1 MSSAFSVVVTDQ
13 VFPNVDLEREKLE
26 AIGASLTVASGTR
39 DEVLAAAADAD
50 ALLNTYFSFDDE
62 ALSRLNRCRIIAR
75 YGIGVD
81 NIDLEAAKE
90 RGIIVTNV
98 PDYCVD
104 EVAAHTTAMILSLL
118 RRLPEGQEVLL
129 AGGWGVNEL
138 RPMKR
143 LSDVTIGLVG
153 LGRIGR
159 ATATMLSG
167 TGVRIIGSDPYVT
180 EAEGI
185 EVVDFDTVLTTSDVV
200 SLHSPLTPETRGMI
214 GAAELARMQPDA
226 VLVNASRGP
235 LVVLADLIDALRKR
249 TIRAAGLDVF
259 EVEPPDPEQLRG
271 VPGLLATPHSAF
283 YSEAALAESQT
294 KAVTQ
299 IINVLTGEPPVYQV
313 NA

>member
-1 MSSAFSVVVTDQ
+1 MSAKFSVVVTDQ
-13 VFPNVDLEREKLE
+13 VFPNVDLEREKL
-26 AIGASLTVASGTR
+26 ASIGASLTVASGTR
-39 DEVLAAAADAD
+39 DEVLATASDAD
-50 ALLNTYFSFDDE
+50 ALLNTYFSFDAE
-62 ALSRLNRCRIIAR
+62 TLARLDRCRIIAR

-81 NIDLEAAKE
+81 NIDLDAARD

-104 EVAAHTTAMILSLL
+104 EVAAHTTAMLLALL
-118 RRLPEGQEVLL
+118 RRLPEGHQVLL
-129 AGGWGVNEL
+129 DGGWGVNDL

-143 LSDVTIGLVG
+143 LSDVTVGLVG

-159 ATATMLSG
+159 ATAAMLSG

-180 EAEGI
+180 AVDGI
-185 EVVDFDTVLTTSDVV
+185 EIVDFETVLTTSDAV

-214 GAAELARMQPDA
+214 GAAELARMKSDA

-235 LVVLADLIDALRKR
+235 LVVLADLVEALKNR

-259 EVEPPDPEQLRG
+259 EVEPPDPAQLRD

-283 YSEAALAESQT
+283 YSEAALVESQT

-299 IINVLTGEPPVYQV
+299 IMKVLTGVAPDYQV
-313 NA
+313 NS

>member
-1 MSSAFSVVVTDQ
+1 MSSKFSVVVTDQ
-13 VFPNVDLEREKLE
+13 VFPTVDLERAKLE
-26 AIGASLTVASGTR
+26 EIGATLTVASGTR

-50 ALLNTYFSFDDE
+50 ALLNTYFSFDDD
-62 ALSRLNRCRIIAR
+62 ALSRLGRCRIIAR

-81 NIDLEAAKE
+81 NIDLEAAKS
-90 RGIIVTNV
+90 RGIVVTNV

-129 AGGWGVNEL
+129 KGGWGVNEL

-143 LSDVTIGLVG
+143 MSDVTVGLVG

-180 EAEGI
+180 EVDGI
-185 EVVDFDTVLTTSDVV
+185 EVVDFETVLTTSDVV

-214 GAAELARMQPDA
+214 GAAELSRMQPDA

-235 LVVLADLIDALRKR
+235 LVVLADLIDALRAR

-283 YSEAALAESQT
+283 YSEAALVESQT

-299 IINVLTGEPPVYQV
+299 IINVLTGKPPVYQV

>member
-1 MSSAFSVVVTDQ
+1 MSSKFSVVVTDQ
-13 VFPNVDLEREKLE
+13 VFPTVDLERAKLE
-26 AIGASLTVASGTR
+26 EIGATLTVASGTR

-50 ALLNTYFSFDDE
+50 ALLNTYFSFDDD
-62 ALSRLNRCRIIAR
+62 ALSRLGRCRIIAR

-81 NIDLEAAKE
+81 NIDLEAAKS
-90 RGIIVTNV
+90 RGIVVTNV

-129 AGGWGVNEL
+129 KGGWGVNEL

-143 LSDVTIGLVG
+143 MSDVTVGLVG

-159 ATATMLSG
+159 ATAAMLSG

-180 EAEGI
+180 EVDGI
-185 EVVDFDTVLTTSDVV
+185 EVVDFETVLTTSDVV

-214 GAAELARMQPDA
+214 GAAELSRMQPDA

-235 LVVLADLIDALRKR
+235 LVVLADLIDALRAR

-283 YSEAALAESQT
+283 YSEAALVESQT

-299 IINVLTGEPPVYQV
+299 IINVLTGKPPVYQV

>member
-1 MSSAFSVVVTDQ
+1 MSSKFSVVVTDQ
-13 VFPNVDLEREKLE
+13 VFPTVDLERAKLE
-26 AIGASLTVASGTR
+26 EIGASLTVASGTR

-50 ALLNTYFSFDDE
+50 ALLNTYFSFDDD
-62 ALSRLNRCRIIAR
+62 ALSRLGRCRIIAR

-81 NIDLEAAKE
+81 NIDLEAAKS

-129 AGGWGVNEL
+129 KGGWGVNEL

-143 LSDVTIGLVG
+143 MSDVTVGLVG

-159 ATATMLSG
+159 ATAAMLSG

-180 EAEGI
+180 DVDGI
-185 EVVDFDTVLTTSDVV
+185 EVVDFETVLTTSDVV

-214 GAAELARMQPDA
+214 GAAELSRMQQDA

-235 LVVLADLIDALRKR
+235 LVVLADLIDALRSR

-283 YSEAALAESQT
+283 YSEAALVESQT

-299 IINVLTGEPPVYQV
+299 IINVLTGQPPIYQV